1 LIEKVLRDNLP
12 IAPTHI
18 EMQLNSTVDEAKR
31 VLVKN
36 FPLNQ
41 AHSRMIQL
49 TENLAEQEGIN
60 KMITTKEPKTAQTQ
74 TFAELLT
81 QLPEASEINLSN
93 RTWKNYEE
101 ILESVGE
108 ASGLRISYD
117 GKNIKIMT
125 LSVLHEKYVRFV
137 ERLVNNL
144 SIRKKIKLISF
155 GSATMKVSE
164 KERGSEPDCCFYVQ
178 NAELV
183 AKKDSI
189 DFSKD
194 VPPDIVVEIDIHHAS
209 TAKFDIYSKLEV
221 PEFWLF
227 DGKRLIIYVL
237 DGGSYRATKKS
248 VGLPMLTD
256 EILSDFLGRLED
268 KDQFEVLMEFEEWL
282 EKN

>member
-1 LIEKVLRDNLP
+1 LYDTINRKLGRKKG
-12 IAPTHI
+12 
-18 EMQLNSTVDEAKR
+18 Q
-31 VLVKN
+31 
-36 FPLNQ
+36 
-41 AHSRMIQL
+41 
-49 TENLAEQEGIN
+49 N
-60 KMITTKEPKTAQTQ
+60 KMITTKEPKTTQTQ

-93 RTWKNYEE
+93 RTWTNYEE

-108 ASGLRISYD
+108 ASGLRISFD
-117 GKNIKIMT
+117 GENIKIMT

-137 ERLVNNL
+137 EMLITTL
-144 SIRKKIKLISF
+144 SLKKRIKVLHF
-155 GSATMKVSE
+155 GSTTMKLSE

-183 AKKDSI
+183 AKKNSI
-189 DFSKD
+189 DFSED

-237 DGGSYRATKKS
+237 DGGSYRATKNS

-256 EILSDFLGRLED
+256 EILSDFLKRLET
-268 KDQFEVLMEFEEWL
+268 KDQFEVLMEFEKWL
-282 EKN
+282 DEN